1 MEEKTTKPLAG
12 FCMTDGFV
20 IVEPKKKGELAP
32 EAGRFAIHTF
42 GTVVV
47 SSKLHEVGMEIIYDG
62 SQSIKL
68 ENMDAEVI
76 PITAVL
82 AFKHRSD
89 K

>member
-12 FCMTDGFV
+12 FCMVDGFV

-32 EAGRFAIHTF
+32 EAGKFAIHTF
-42 GTVVV
+42 GTVVA

-68 ENMDAEVI
+68 ENMDAEAI
-76 PITAVL
+76 PQKAVL